1 MAALYFFFLNLL
13 VFAFKYV
20 AGDLLPK
27 IAYIYMGIAGTVI
40 VIISLGYV
48 LRKRYLKKLSRMKT
62 WLDLHVLTGSFGSFL
77 IFVHSEFHF
86 RALLPSL
93 TLIAM
98 QLVVISGVIGRYLI
112 SHLSKRISQEK
123 ALAAKAP
130 KAHPNEVAAA
140 GARSARDEEDDL
152 MVMVF
157 SVSVMKHWKL
167 VHVQLTAALT
177 ILIVLHVIS
186 ELYYRGLRL

>member
-20 AGDLLPK
+20 AGDRLPK
-27 IAYIYMGIAGTVI
+27 TAYIYMGIVGTVI

-62 WLDLHVLTGSFGSFL
+62 WLDLHVLTGSLGSFL

-93 TLIAM
+93 TLIFM

-123 ALAAKAP
+123 ALAAKAS
-130 KAHPNEVAAA
+130 KTAAGEAA
-140 GARSARDEEDDL
+140 GAGKSAREEEDDL

-157 SVSVMKHWKL
+157 SVSLMKHWKL
-167 VHVQLTAALT
+167 VHMQLTAVLT
-177 ILIVLHVIS
+177 VLVVLHVIS